1 MSGWKDIPETGL
13 SSLPQVPE
21 EKISS
26 TPPVK
31 PPLDSINSATP
42 INLASNQFA
51 WSMVQ
56 SMFSGEKYP
65 GGMSSQLDF
74 FYVDY
79 WTLRRRS
86 YRLFTENRYAKGLIS
101 RLVTNVIHRGLT
113 LEATPNG
120 SILDQDDDFINDWTD
135 DVEAKFDI
143 WADIKELVSYKHNL
157 TFGEVQEEV
166 YRTALLS
173 GDALVVLRQHPVTR
187 LPQIEVIDGIHVRD
201 PIDAKTKNKIKHG
214 VEFDS
219 KWRQVAYYV
228 QDASDPNGIKSIR
241 IPARGPKSGRRIAWL
256 VYGHRIKVDDI
267 RGMPLLGIVM
277 QALKELDRYSDAEQ
291 RAAVLNSILAMF
303 VKKGQERMGSKPFSG
318 GAARRDQV
326 QVQDSTS
333 SSTPRTWNINQYLP
347 GMVIDELQYGEEPVS
362 FNTQRPNANYRT
374 FEEAVT
380 ASIAWALEMPPN
392 IYRLAFSSNY
402 SASGG
407 EINEFKMF
415 LDKERSRFASK
426 FNKLVYKE
434 WLVSMTLVGLIEAEG
449 LLEAWRNPMEFLISG
464 AWFQSEWSGAIKPSL
479 RRNQDIKGYIA
490 AISEGLA
497 TRDQATKEIFG
508 RKYTTV
514 VKRLKKEND
523 SLVSSLQPLI
533 DAGLIK
539 TDPNKNDNTQNL
551 TENVDAA

>member
-1 MSGWKDIPETGL
+1 M
-13 SSLPQVPE
+13 
-21 EKISS
+21 
-26 TPPVK
+26 PPVE
-31 PPLDSINSATP
+31 STGNAATP
-42 INLASNQFA
+42 INLSTAGFGLG
-51 WSMVQ
+51 MMQ
-56 SMFSGEKYP
+56 SLFSGEKYP
-65 GGMSSQLDF
+65 GGLDTQLDF
-74 FYVDY
+74 FYIDY

-113 LEATPNG
+113 LEATPSG
-120 SILDQDDDFINDWTD
+120 SILGKSDDFINDWTD

-143 WADIKELVSYKHNL
+143 WADIKELVSYKHAL
-157 TFGEVQEEV
+157 TFGDAQEEA

-173 GDALVVLRQHPVTR
+173 GDALIVLRQHPVTR
-187 LPQIEVIDGIHVRD
+187 LPQIEIIDGIHVRNPLD
-201 PIDAKTKNKIKHG
+201 SKTKNQIKHG

-219 KWRQVAYYV
+219 KGRQIAYYV
-228 QDASDPNGIKSIR
+228 QDKSDPIGMKSIR

-256 VYGHRIKVDDI
+256 VYGHKIKIDDV
-267 RGMPLLGIVM
+267 RGMPILGIVM

-291 RAAVLNSILAMF
+291 RAAVLNSIVAMF
-303 VKKGQERMGSKPFSG
+303 VKKGQERMGSRPFTSG
-318 GAARRDQV
+318 ATRRDQV
-326 QVQDSTS
+326 QVQDTS
-333 SSTPRTWNINQYLP
+333 ETAPRTWNINQYLP
-347 GMVIDELQYGEEPVS
+347 GLVMNELQYGEEPVP
-362 FNTQRPNANYRT
+362 FNTQRPNTNYGG
-374 FEEAVT
+374 FEEAIT

-415 LDKERSRFASK
+415 LDKERTRFATK
-426 FNKLVYKE
+426 FTKPVYKE
-434 WLVSMTLVGLIEAEG
+434 WLVSMTLLGLIEADG
-449 LLEAWRNPMEFLISG
+449 LLEAWRNPLQFLISG

-479 RRNQDIKGYIA
+479 RRNQDIKGYVD
-490 AISEGLA
+490 AIREGLA

-533 DAGLIK
+533 DSGLIK
-539 TDPNKNDNTQNL
+539 TDPPDTQTIL
-551 TENVDAA
+551 EDIDAA